1 MCIKP
6 VFFSLYCIENMNELS
21 VAVELLQNAA
31 NSALD
36 IGEDKRAEVL
46 AALAKVDELLE
57 LLANVGEGKGL

>member
-1 MCIKP
+1 
-6 VFFSLYCIENMNELS
+6 MNELS